1 MYVHIR
7 PICKCNKLNRRSK
20 QLWMTIC
27 ETFKRHFSQGG
38 KWELEKMRTW
48 SRVAH
53 FLNSGVLV
61 VVPVG
66 SSLAPVFFFRECNIH
81 FSLVR
86 GREDWLSLQFFLR
99 FALFRFCLVKY
110 FETDLWEIFFCV
122 FIHLD
127 KQWLRISI
135 FSSLSCFKFKRREKV

>member
-38 KWELEKMRTW
+38 NNGSLKKMRTW
-48 SRVAH
+48 SRIAH
-53 FLNSGVLV
+53 YFSKL
-61 VVPVG
+61 G
-66 SSLAPVFFFRECNIH
+66 SSVGKELEIFAPWLRVQLY
-81 FSLVR
+81 LVR